1 MPKTT
6 GKEVDM
12 AVVSTMI
19 KAHQIP
25 SEEIYER
32 VKKLA
37 ELIETTGRFN
47 EDVRRGFGDL
57 VREFRE
63 RITGEIKEE
72 TGIKIKRTRFAEFA
86 GMDSNILVNIEESKG
101 LSPKSSM
108 GFRRIL
114 YALGINTEDL
124 SELMG
129 KFYPVVRDTKLG
141 DLVRTLSEGRDI
153 EEVSRLTGV
162 REDVLENI
170 LRGIAK
176 KSDRKVLNKFADGL
190 EVDDELRELLLSH
203 ERRH

>member
-190 EVDDELRELLLSH
+190 EVDDESRELLLSH